1 MKIIRDVADMKS
13 EIGILYMNDFNRS
26 VLEKLFK
33 THDLVFHELFSTS
46 PHIFISNTI
55 PSMIEIRSPWKN
67 WNHIPTFPTF
77 KGTITPFIFRKR
89 FSVPSYEKK
98 NIRVTDRATLFNL
111 LIGLDG
117 YTVCSGV
124 IDKRLNGESIIAV
137 PLDEEDTIHIGY
149 ITHKKI
155 HLSRLGTSYI
165 NALERYIASLEI
177 GGKNKSAQGLS

>member
-1 MKIIRDVADMKS
+1 MEELEPYPYLSYVQGDHNSFYFS
-13 EIGILYMNDFNRS
+13 EEI
-26 VLEKLFK
+26 
-33 THDLVFHELFSTS
+33 FSTVV
-46 PHIFISNTI
+46 
-55 PSMIEIRSPWKN
+55 R
-67 WNHIPTFPTF
+67 
-77 KGTITPFIFRKR
+77 
-89 FSVPSYEKK
+89 KK

-165 NALERYIASLEI
+165 NALERYIQVWRLGEKISQP
-177 GGKNKSAQGLS
+177 KD